1 MINDLQIRAAAPA
14 DREAIHHVHLRAF
27 ADSENQRVAQLALD
41 LWDSQNQTG
50 AHAWVAEAHGQVIGH
65 VAFSPVTA
73 PSLGPAHILAPLG
86 VLPEHHGQGVG
97 VALVRH
103 GLNAVEGALV
113 LVYGDPA
120 YYGRFGFRAEDAV
133 CCVPPYELEHP
144 MGWQARWPIGLA
156 QPASPVTIRCV
167 PALDDAVLW

>member
-1 MINDLQIRAAAPA
+1 MIDLHIRAAAA
-14 DREAIHHVHLRAF
+14 TDREAIRRVHLHAF
-27 ADSENQRVAQLALD
+27 ADSENQRVVQLALD

-65 VAFSPVTA
+65 LALSPVTA

-97 VALVRH
+97 MALVRH
-103 GLNAVEGALV
+103 GLNVVEGALV

-120 YYGRFGFRAEDAV
+120 YYSRFGFRAEDAV
-133 CCVPPYELEHP
+133 CCVPPYGLEHP
-144 MGWQARWPIGLA
+144 RGWQARWPIGLA
-156 QPASPVTIRCV
+156 QPAEPVIIRCV
-167 PALDDAVLW
+167 PALNDSVLW